1 MLLKVKNIRKKE
13 KDIYIAKDLSIYI
26 FIRQADAKNYS
37 QSLYPDSGGARYW
50 RAADRSGGVQIVK
63 TNSARRRRSLKYS
76 KPARVSNQVPSTTIQ
91 YVLEWGRHFEKI
103 VSFW

>member
-13 KDIYIAKDLSIYI
+13 IDIYIAKDLSIYI

-50 RAADRSGGVQIVK
+50 RAADRSGGVQIIK

-76 KPARVSNQVPSTTIQ
+76 KPARVSNQVPSNTIQ
-91 YVLEWGRHFEKI
+91 YVLE
-103 VSFW
+103 

>member
-50 RAADRSGGVQIVK
+50 RAADRSGGVQIVA

-91 YVLEWGRHFEKI
+91 YVLE
-103 VSFW
+103 

>member
-76 KPARVSNQVPSTTIQ
+76 KPARGRVSNQVPSNTIQ
-91 YVLEWGRHFEKI
+91 YVLE
-103 VSFW
+103 